1 MLWLC
6 SEAAGSITG
15 QAISLSGGETCERTA
30 LRSKEKLRLWIRL
43 LRASRII
50 EAELRERL
58 STEFDTTLPRFDV
71 MAALYRT
78 PDGML
83 MSDLSRFLLVSNG
96 NVTGIVDRLVS
107 EGLVQRGQRNG
118 DRRTSIVQLTE
129 PARTLSRHGGGAR
142 TLGRRTAGGRHQ
154 ERRAAARRRCSKA
167 FRSNWEGR
175 E

>member
-1 MLWLC
+1 MV
-6 SEAAGSITG
+6 SAP
-15 QAISLSGGETCERTA
+15 LSQPD
-30 LRSKEKLRLWIRL
+30 LSQDSKERLRLWIRL
-43 LRASRII
+43 LRASRTI

-58 STEFDTTLPRFDV
+58 RKEFDTTLPRFDV
-71 MAALYRT
+71 MAALYRA

-107 EGLVQRGQRNG
+107 EGLVTRARRNG
-118 DRRTSIVQLTE
+118 DRRTSMVRLTD
-129 PARTLSRHGGGAR
+129 
-142 TLGRRTAGGRHQ
+142 AGMGQFRAM
-154 ERRAAARRRCSKA
+154 AAAHEGWIGELLGSVSGEETRRLATMLKA

>member
-1 MLWLC
+1 MV
-6 SEAAGSITG
+6 SGP
-15 QAISLSGGETCERTA
+15 LSA
-30 LRSKEKLRLWIRL
+30 SKEKLRLWIRL

-50 EAELRERL
+50 ESELRERL
-58 STEFDTTLPRFDV
+58 GREFDTTLPRFDV

-96 NVTGIVDRLVS
+96 NVTGIVDRLVA

-118 DRRTSIVQLTE
+118 DRRTSIVRLTRTGRDTFKTMAAAHERWVGELLADVTKSDARQLTSM
-129 PARTLSRHGGGAR
+129 L
-142 TLGRRTAGGRHQ
+142 
-154 ERRAAARRRCSKA
+154 KA